1 MQRHNGCNFF
11 LTENLH
17 IQPTDK
23 KKHSKHKHKER

>member
-1 MQRHNGCNFF
+1 MDAIFF